1 MLTSPKLILPF
12 QIARIQK
19 YFEAQVRFAWH
30 RDVDLPVLGSAGC
43 QPAAFGTLPNATRFR
58 QAAGNQQAS
67 SLCSPDKKSYAATS
81 SCWREIPRSSNKRI
95 NVSSIRLFG
104 QE

>member
-58 QAAGNQQAS
+58 QAAGTNR
-67 SLCSPDKKSYAATS
+67 LAA
-81 SCWREIPRSSNKRI
+81 CAPRTRNLRRRPRAAGARFRGARI
-95 NVSSIRLFG
+95 NGSMFLRAG
-104 QE
+104 Y